1 MSRGPIAFFWKG
13 GKRVPGKAKRYIPE
27 FKDRAV
33 RKVVDDS
40 LPIAQVARELGVSG
54 TTLSFW
60 VKDYRKKL
68 ARLPPQDMSVQERI
82 SELERRNRALE
93 MENAFLRSGFVGTS
107 ER

>member
-1 MSRGPIAFFWKG
+1 MVPGSLERMGT
-13 GKRVPGKAKRYIPE
+13 VPGKAKRYIPE
-27 FKDRAV
+27 FKERAA
-33 RKVVDDS
+33 RKVVDNS
-40 LPIAQVARELGVSG
+40 LSVAQVARELGVSG

-68 ARLPPQDMSVQERI
+68 ARLPPPNMSVQDRI

-93 MENAFLRSGFVGTS
+93 MENAFLRSGFTGIS